1 VIDYNGAAPATV
13 ATGLIGVGEA
23 SAVKPTVTA
32 SSSTATTP
40 LAEGGAQEITLT
52 GIGFGQFS
60 VPAFTDG
67 NDGHAGL
74 TVGAVSDVEGTSLSF
89 SVTAGTG
96 VIAGTDSVTVSGS
109 NSFADG
115 LYVAGPT
122 ITAQSPAAI
131 ADDSPV
137 GTVITLTGTGF
148 TSAINGLVTLRS
160 SGPEALLSDVSA
172 TSATL
177 TLATALSSSDV
188 GSATTSFA
196 DHVAVTVSGD
206 TSPAFGLTIDAAPT
220 VTDAALTYATS
231 NTADGVGV
239 GATATSVVITGTGFQ
254 TGATVTKFTNATGVA
269 DPDVTATVTS
279 VAASG
284 DTIAATV
291 AVAAGD
297 LNTSAGYTVTN
308 PDGGTAVVTG
318 IEASA
323 IKIDAAPVITSVSP
337 ATATAGSSTA
347 FTITGTGFTA
357 GSAVALSSDGTCGPA
372 VFATPTS
379 TSATLTATCT
389 IGAAPTA
396 AVSIVVTNVDGGSA
410 SSVVLALSAAK
421 PAFKVSGAHGT
432 AIAGKTSTLTI
443 SGTGFYGQP
452 KITSTAAG
460 TKVGVAKDTGKV
472 LTIHVTTKKGVAGE
486 HTFTIRLANG
496 KTAKANYLIK
506 K

>member
-1 VIDYNGAAPATV
+1 
-13 ATGLIGVGEA
+13 
-23 SAVKPTVTA
+23 
-32 SSSTATTP
+32 
-40 LAEGGAQEITLT
+40 
-52 GIGFGQFS
+52 
-60 VPAFTDG
+60 
-67 NDGHAGL
+67 
-74 TVGAVSDVEGTSLSF
+74 
-89 SVTAGTG
+89 
-96 VIAGTDSVTVSGS
+96 
-109 NSFADG
+109 
-115 LYVAGPT
+115 
-122 ITAQSPAAI
+122 
-131 ADDSPV
+131 
-137 GTVITLTGTGF
+137 VITLTGTGF
-148 TSAINGLVTLRS
+148 TSAINGLVTLRAG
-160 SGPEALLSDVSA
+160 GPEALLSDVSA

-188 GSATTSFA
+188 SDAATGTYP
-196 DHVAVTVSGD
+196 DKVAVTVSGD
-206 TSPAFGLTIDAAPT
+206 TSAAFGLTIDAAPT

-239 GATATSVVITGTGFQ
+239 GSTATSVVITGTGFQ

-269 DPDVTATVTS
+269 DPDVTVTVTS
-279 VAASG
+279 VASSG
-284 DTIAATV
+284 DTIDATV

-337 ATATAGSSTA
+337 ATAAAGSSTA
-347 FTITGTGFTA
+347 FTITGTGFSA
-357 GSAVALSSDGTCGPA
+357 GSTVSLSSDGTCGPA

-421 PAFKVSGAHGT
+421 PAFKVTGAHGT

-452 KITSTAAG
+452 KITSTAKG
-460 TKVGVAKDTGKV
+460 TKVGVSKDTGKV

-486 HTFTIRLANG
+486 HTFTIKLADG
-496 KTAKANYLIK
+496 KSAKANYLIK